1 MSTID
6 KITLQYTIPVLRET
20 DEEKLY
26 SLAKSLAEGG
36 LKVLEVTL
44 MSDAALKVIKRLTVD
59 KDLTIGAGTV
69 LNADMAKKA
78 QDAGAKFLVSP
89 GLNEEAVIFA
99 RNQQLPFIPGVMTPT
114 EIMKAMS
121 LDCEVIKI
129 FPVNTLGGASY
140 LKNLKGPFPQ
150 LKVMASG
157 GIGLDDIRDYFEI
170 GTFCVGAGSQLTP
183 RDLIKNEDWK
193 KIRELAKEYV
203 FEVNRLRR

>member
-1 MSTID
+1 MNVFEKLSS
-6 KITLQYTIPVLRET
+6 QYAIPVIRET

-26 SLAKSLAEGG
+26 SLGKSLAEGG

-44 MSDAALKVIKRLTVD
+44 MSESALKVIKRLATD

-69 LNADMAKKA
+69 LNEEMAKKA
-78 QDAGAKFLVSP
+78 MDAGAKILVSP
-89 GLNEEAVIFA
+89 GLNEGAVVFA
-99 RNQQLPFIPGVMTPT
+99 RMNNIPFIPGVMTPT
-114 EIMKAMS
+114 EIMRAMA
-121 LDCEVIKI
+121 LNCEVIKI
-129 FPVNTLGGASY
+129 FPVSTLGGISY
-140 LKNLKGPFPQ
+140 LKNLKGPFPN

-157 GIGLDDIRDYFEI
+157 GIGLDDLRDYFEN

-183 RDLIKNEDWK
+183 KDAVKNEDWK